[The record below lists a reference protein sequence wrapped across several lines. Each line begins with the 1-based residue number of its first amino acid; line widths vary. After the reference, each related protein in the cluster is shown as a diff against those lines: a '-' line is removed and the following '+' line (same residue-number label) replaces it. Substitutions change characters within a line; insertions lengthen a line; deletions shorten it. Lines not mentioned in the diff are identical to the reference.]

1 VVAGLPAGRSRDQ
14 LAGCAAGKTTGPA
27 PSGFSLG
34 GRLSSPRWTRENLRH
49 LLGVFWQG
57 GNPAATVYDSIGRD
71 FFLALAPGWLNLGLW
86 EGSGT
91 EDEAPVAVRRLVQT
105 LAADLPTGGVVL
117 DVGSGLGVQ
126 DHVIAEVARPRQLI
140 ALNITESQ
148 LREGRAALLEAGAS
162 PLAGDAM
169 RIPLADDSVDG
180 VISVEA
186 AFHFRSRQRFFAET
200 SRVLRPGGVLTMS
213 DVPIRRLPRGPVELL
228 AGLSQLRAWG
238 LRSGAAATADEIAA
252 AAESEGFEDVRL
264 RLCGDRVI
272 DPALSV
278 ISRRLEATPDVPGS
292 MRLAARLMLA
302 QMRLLRRRGVIDYL
316 LLRAMVS

>member
-1 VVAGLPAGRSRDQ
+1 
-14 LAGCAAGKTTGPA
+14 
-27 PSGFSLG
+27 
-34 GRLSSPRWTRENLRH
+34 
-49 LLGVFWQG
+49 
-57 GNPAATVYDSIGRD
+57 
-71 FFLALAPGWLNLGLW
+71 LAPGWLNLGLW